1 MPKLHACA
9 LRQQMLALL
18 HASSFQDLAVAAM
31 QHAQLYRSLHAA
43 LCYNML
49 VLQVAPF
56 DLLDSLEQLNLD
68 ERQIR
73 RDALTLPVQE
83 EASSAAQK
91 ILSMAGSSKQ

>member
-1 MPKLHACA
+1 MSKLRACA
-9 LRQQMLALL
+9 LQQQMSALL
-18 HASSFQDLAVAAM
+18 YASCFQDSAVAAM
-31 QHAQLYRSLHAA
+31 QHAQLYQSLHAV
-43 LCYNML
+43 LFYVML

-56 DLLDSLEQLNLD
+56 DLLNSLEQLNLD

-91 ILSMAGSSKQ
+91 ILSIAGSSKQ

>member
-1 MPKLHACA
+1 
-9 LRQQMLALL
+9 
-18 HASSFQDLAVAAM
+18 
-31 QHAQLYRSLHAA
+31 
-43 LCYNML
+43 ML

-56 DLLDSLEQLNLD
+56 DLLDSLEQLNLN

-73 RDALTLPVQE
+73 RDALTRPGQE